1 MPSIV
6 YQTDKKTGVKYAY
19 ESTSYWDKEK
29 QQPRSTRKYIGKV
42 DPETGEI
49 IRKKD
54 RKPHSAET
62 DASSTD
68 ADTVSELEQLQDILC
83 QKDREI
89 AELKTQ
95 LSMKTKEYNALLKI
109 IKKATALLETVA
121 AVDNE

>member
-6 YQTDKKTGVKYAY
+6 YQVDKKTGIKYAY

-54 RKPHSAET
+54 RNAHSADT
-62 DASSTD
+62 DGVTAAEIERLREAIS
-68 ADTVSELEQLQDILC
+68 
-83 QKDREI
+83 QKDQEI
-89 AELKTQ
+89 AGLKKQ
-95 LSMKTKEYNALLKI
+95 LAEKTKAYNTLQKAMKKASALL
-109 IKKATALLETVA
+109 A
-121 AVDNE
+121 AAAEDEG